1 MLKILLFTIEH
12 MGVKYT
18 FVTLVKHDQHYA
30 NYLFQ
35 SSVFN
40 IFRKHISTSLPVLR
54 ITITKYVYN
63 VQDCQNNFM

>member
-1 MLKILLFTIEH
+1 

-18 FVTLVKHDQHYA
+18 FVYDLTLVKHDQHYT

-35 SSVFN
+35 SSVFK
-40 IFRKHISTSLPVLR
+40 IIRKHISISLPVLR

-63 VQDCQNNFM
+63 VQGCQNNFM